1 MLEPVFLE
9 DGIECSDDRIWIA
22 RHGLPAACRGRG
34 EGWVSVLA
42 LLRAEAWCR
51 PAALERHMVGYLL
64 TAADFID
71 NGACQWRK
79 RVQAIRNSS
88 ILEALYQLRAAA

>member
-1 MLEPVFLE
+1 M
-9 DGIECSDDRIWIA
+9 GIGPR
-22 RHGLPAACRGRG
+22 AAPGRG
-34 EGWVSVLA
+34 VVSSR
-42 LLRAEAWCR
+42 RAR
-51 PAALERHMVGYLL
+51 ERHMVGYLL

-88 ILEALYQLRAAA
+88 ILEALYQLRAAASEDSCTPADAIRLKMPRDHHLL